1 MNPEKTYVGK
11 PCKRGHDGL
20 RWRASGACIECQR
33 TYQRTAPRIA
43 RKITFEEWQARK
55 QDFESW
61 SIKRNQR
68 SPSQLT
74 T

>member
-1 MNPEKTYVGK
+1 MNLEKTYRGK

-20 RWRASGACIECQR
+20 RWKSSGACIECQR
-33 TYQRTAPRIA
+33 KYQRVMPRRAPNL
-43 RKITFEEWQARK
+43 TFEEWRSRMN
-55 QDFESW
+55 DYESW
-61 SIKRNQR
+61 AAKRNQR